1 MKKLFLILLS
11 TLLFV
16 AYANCQ
22 TISISPTGVGPV
34 KLGMNIADVPKSVKG
49 LYDHIKVET
58 TPEYYD
64 EMEYETI
71 PAYDTYYFMLDDEKM
86 FHTVPSESG
95 VITYL
100 NVVSK
105 KLSYKGV
112 HPQMSC
118 RDVLK
123 TKAKL
128 MSSGAYASCEFS
140 CYFRFEDPNITIWF
154 PTNNEGAFTQRGEDK
169 LLNAN
174 EYSLRELRFDAADF
188 KEETKIETISIQQAR
203 LL

>member
-1 MKKLFLILLS
+1 MKNLFLILLS

-49 LYDHIKVET
+49 LYDHIKIVT
-58 TPEYYD
+58 TPESYNVRD
-64 EMEYETI
+64 DETI
-71 PAYDTYYFMLDDEKM
+71 PAYDTYYFMQGMEKV
-86 FHTVPSESG
+86 FHTVPNEDG
-95 VITYL
+95 VISYISVT
-100 NVVSK
+100 SK
-105 KLSYKGV
+105 RLSYKGV

-123 TKAKL
+123 TTAKL

-140 CYFRFEDPNITIWF
+140 CYFRFEDPSITIWF

-188 KEETKIETISIQQAR
+188 KEATKVEAISIQQAW